1 MNVAIIIPDFIRSL
15 DITLIEYICIQVR
28 APQGSEPKIRAFD
41 AEHERKRK
49 LQLTKLFDRTPEQ
62 VGVDILVHFY

>member
-1 MNVAIIIPDFIRSL
+1 M

-62 VGVDILVHFY
+62 VGAEQVVHLY

>member
-1 MNVAIIIPDFIRSL
+1 M
-15 DITLIEYICIQVR
+15 R

-62 VGVDILVHFY
+62 VGVDVLVHLY